1 MTLIV
6 SRFQTTD
13 VIAEE
18 GEPHHKAEKCRVI
31 ISGLLIAGRVDRDAG
46 AVSVS
51 IPRLLDGSMAAGKQR
66 VNRLSGRTNGS
77 GSSCVSAECSCVTS
91 TMGYCR
97 RRCE

>member
-6 SRFQTTD
+6 SRFQTAD

-18 GEPHHKAEKCRVI
+18 GEPHHKAEKSRVI

-51 IPRLLDGSMAAGKQR
+51 IPRLLDGSMAAGKAASKPSLWQ
-66 VNRLSGRTNGS
+66 NERLRFIVCFCGVFVCYFYYGILQ
-77 GSSCVSAECSCVTS
+77 E
-91 TMGYCR
+91 TM
-97 RRCE
+97 